1 MKKLALIVLLVFL
14 GVALAGCA
22 GSGRK
27 TQATTAA
34 SKAETRAPSN
44 PDNSPLIVAVKHA
57 RLGSRLARL
66 YSPTRLAIATIGSS
80 GCPTLPKRL
89 IVQRPDTIEIRLK
102 VKNPPKGTNG
112 ICFADAHLTRY
123 VLSINPSQ
131 INVHHRLTIRL
142 YYPKGVISQRAH
154 PVIVTAAPL

>member
-1 MKKLALIVLLVFL
+1 MKKLALIVLLMLL

-22 GSGRK
+22 GSGSK

-34 SKAETRAPSN
+34 SKAETRTPSN
-44 PDNSPLIVAVKHA
+44 HNSPLVVAMKHA
-57 RLGSRLARL
+57 RLGSRLGRL
-66 YSPTRLAIATIGSS
+66 HSPTRLAIATIGSS
-80 GCPTLPKRL
+80 GCPTQPKRL

-102 VKNPPKGTNG
+102 VKNPPNGTNG

-142 YYPKGVISQRAH
+142 DYPQGVISQRAH